1 MPVPVHCSR
10 LRERG
15 FDQATWIAYV
25 VGEEIGQSAVG
36 LLERVHATLQQAR
49 RAGEDLMGSFRAR
62 QPIDGRVLLCDD
74 VCTSGATLEAAAA
87 ACKEAGATHVW
98 AYTIARG

>member
-1 MPVPVHCSR
+1 
-10 LRERG
+10 
-15 FDQATWIAYV
+15 
-25 VGEEIGQSAVG
+25 
-36 LLERVHATLQQAR
+36 LERVHATLQQAR
-49 RAGEDLMGSFRAR
+49 RAGEERRREDLMGSFRAR